1 MAGFNEVVYDA
12 ARNIATVGAGLKWGD
27 VYGQLD
33 KFNVTVVGGRVL
45 DVGVGGLILGSGL
58 WYLSDLYGLACDNVV
73 NFEVVLANGSAVNAN
88 VTSNADLFW
97 ALKGGSNNFAIVIA
111 FTLSTYPIHNVWG
124 GVKQYSLDQLPAL
137 MAAMTEYQSVPNKDP
152 YANLMLQAFTTNAS
166 VGAVLNMVYLKPE
179 ASPPAFEPF
188 YSISTTADTTKLQTL
203 TEMLSWQMVP
213 PIPRWDWFAT
223 SFTPNASLYQEIA
236 TIVTS
241 APELATLKALT
252 SGTMALGL
260 QPISSSL
267 VLAGNDRGD
276 GNALDLQ
283 SVNQTWFVL
292 DTGWQFA
299 SDDATAY
306 NATRAIKDRIERAS
320 RAAGDYVPY
329 IFMNDASWDQ
339 DVLGH
344 YGAENVRRLREV
356 QRVYDPDLVFQELVS
371 GGFKLNR

>member
-1 MAGFNEVVYDA
+1 MVRSHPPGQ
-12 ARNIATVGAGLKWGD
+12 RIALTL
-27 VYGQLD
+27 
-33 KFNVTVVGGRVL
+33 T
-45 DVGVGGLILGSGL
+45 I
-58 WYLSDLYGLACDNVV
+58 
-73 NFEVVLANGSAVNAN
+73 
-88 VTSNADLFW
+88 
-97 ALKGGSNNFAIVIA
+97 AIVIA

-371 GGFKLNR
+371 GGFKLDR